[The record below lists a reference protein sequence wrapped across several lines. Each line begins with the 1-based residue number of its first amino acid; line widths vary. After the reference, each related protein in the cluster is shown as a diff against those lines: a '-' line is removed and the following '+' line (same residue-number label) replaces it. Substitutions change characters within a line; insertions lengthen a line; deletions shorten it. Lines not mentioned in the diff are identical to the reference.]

1 MTLAE
6 AFNYG
11 VPTGILLILAFGVF
25 RLIPKFLRERRE
37 DRKEEMELR
46 KAERT
51 AQGELVREL
60 FTEIKG
66 FGDRVASAQEDQA
79 RAIAEIASHQREQSL
94 TMDSRFKTLELSLKV
109 NTQLLER
116 IAVSVADAT
125 TLINRHIAHPNAQEP
140 AS

>member
-37 DRKEEMELR
+37 DRREEMNLR
-46 KAERT
+46 TAERA
-51 AQGELVREL
+51 AQGDVVKTL
-60 FTEIKG
+60 FTEIKD
-66 FGDRVASAQEDQA
+66 FGNRIASASEGQA
-79 RAIAEIASHQREQSL
+79 KAIECIAAHQREQSVL
-94 TMDSRFKTLELSLKV
+94 LDHRFKALELGIKV

-116 IAVSVADAT
+116 IAAGMPQRESA
-125 TLINRHIAHPNAQEP
+125 
-140 AS
+140 